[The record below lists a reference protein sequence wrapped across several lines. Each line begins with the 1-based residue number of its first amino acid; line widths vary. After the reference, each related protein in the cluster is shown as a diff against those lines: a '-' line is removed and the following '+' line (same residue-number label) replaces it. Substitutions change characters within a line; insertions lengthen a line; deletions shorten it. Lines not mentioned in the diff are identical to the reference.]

1 MRLKAA
7 GHAAVAVSMLVI
19 LPLLLGT
26 TDASLPKEVTI
37 GALLTSHENGAVF
50 VEAVNQLNGYDNSA
64 GLPSPVHFNAT
75 YTLMDTNPLRAARAV
90 CDEVISNQVYV
101 VLAGSKS
108 YSDLS
113 AMAVSFTCGFYRIPT
128 IGISVRDSV
137 FSDKVSVLYFIIS
150 VCILRVVSRFVMSI
164 I

>member
-7 GHAAVAVSMLVI
+7 GHAAVAVSLLMI
-19 LPLLLGT
+19 LPLLLGS
-26 TDASLPKEVTI
+26 TDAALPKEVTI

-75 YTLMDTNPLRAARAV
+75 YIIMDANPLRAAKTV
-90 CDEVISNQVYV
+90 CDDVISNQVYV
-101 VLAGSKS
+101 VLAGSKA

-137 FSDKVSVLYFIIS
+137 FSDKVS
-150 VCILRVVSRFVMSI
+150 ILFFHLCLHSTRCQFQI
-164 I
+164 K